1 MSPQSRA
8 RKKKSSGLDQPAE
21 QGMTGFFKDVLNDF
35 GSVPPDVGPL
45 EVEALGSAVVGE
57 WWESDGDLVGFEL
70 IDYTGRKT
78 SPGAAA
84 LLAALR
90 VLAPTG
96 ELREGAA
103 GALSSVLGR
112 GIPEPDWAAGLGEV
126 SVGECWQLGD
136 AYGESST
143 LLGTFGYG
151 EETHGVLAYVEHG
164 DGVVSDV
171 AVVDNPEDVLAG
183 MRDEAAER
191 DGIIALR
198 QITPARF
205 RRLLDDGLS
214 AVDKLAEVEVS
225 TDFVRY
231 RALAMARCRRLPEPE
246 PAPEPEPVGDRDAL
260 VADFFQQTAEVADNK
275 ATRHCVHLLIDYGM
289 QTEPHR
295 PLRVS
300 PDRLLYFLEEWVP
313 NEAEL
318 TEEQDEALPEVV
330 LGWAHWAGTRQG
342 LPEAALSA
350 LIEAA
355 RDSLEGADA
364 DLDLYL
370 EAGEEIED
378 PEELAEL
385 LDRRRFAVP
394 HTFTEIGDEE
404 LELEPTD
411 PEQRRLLVIGEHPEY
426 HDALGDELGEAA
438 LRVEDGEFDAA
449 AYLAMKVSIVDQ
461 LWDDEPPEVWTA
473 ASRLREQ
480 GAEREDILDR
490 LVDVLAG
497 AAVQDRDG
505 DEDTADA
512 GAEEGE
518 LRFDLDEYRQA
529 LAELDGVPSGSSD

>member
-1 MSPQSRA
+1 
-8 RKKKSSGLDQPAE
+8 
-21 QGMTGFFKDVLNDF
+21 MTGFFKDVLNDF
-35 GSVPPDVGPL
+35 GSVPPEAGPL
-45 EVEALGSAVVGE
+45 EVEVLGSTMVGE
-57 WWESDGDLVGFEL
+57 WWDPEDDLIGFEL
-70 IDYTGRKT
+70 IDYAGRKT

-96 ELREGAA
+96 KLRDGAA
-103 GALSSVLGR
+103 DALGAVLGR

-126 SVGECWQLGD
+126 SLGECWQLGD

-143 LLGTFGYG
+143 LLGTFGYRD
-151 EETHGVLAYVEHG
+151 ETHGVLAYVEHG

-183 MRDEAAER
+183 MREEEAEQE
-191 DGIIALR
+191 GIIALR
-198 QITPARF
+198 QITPARY
-205 RRLLDDGLS
+205 RRLLEDGLS
-214 AVDKLAEVEVS
+214 AVDKLADVEVS
-225 TDFVRY
+225 ADFMRY

-260 VADFFQQTAEVADNK
+260 VAEFFRQTPELADNEDS
-275 ATRHCVHLLIDYGM
+275 RHCAHLLIDYGV
-289 QTEPHR
+289 QTEPDR

-313 NEAEL
+313 NELEL
-318 TEEQDEALPEVV
+318 TEEQDEVLPEVV

-342 LPEAALSA
+342 LPEAALNA
-350 LIEAA
+350 LVEAT

-370 EAGEEIED
+370 DAGEEIED

-385 LDRRRFAVP
+385 LERRRFAVP
-394 HTFTEIGDEE
+394 DTFAEIGDEE

-426 HDALGDELGEAA
+426 HDALGDEIGEAV
-438 LRVEDGEFDAA
+438 LQVEDGEFDAA

-461 LWDDEPPEVWTA
+461 LWDNEPPEVWAA

-480 GAEREDILDR
+480 GAEREEILDR

-497 AAVQDRDG
+497 AAVQDWD
-505 DEDTADA
+505 
-512 GAEEGE
+512 GAEEADQDE

-529 LAELDGVPSGSSD
+529 LAELDGVLPGSSD